1 MKRPRDTVVANGW
14 RLLPEAALTLAVLVA
29 LGNVA
34 NRFIVDG
41 KLPQPFIFDINDTF
55 MDWFNTAYWA
65 HHSGAFTVWRTVY
78 PPFSFAFLKLFG
90 LPDCYVN
97 DAISARSCDT
107 VGIVA
112 ILCCYVLVVALAAI
126 AFRRRD
132 RVTAPFRAIAYAFSL
147 PLLFTLERGNLI
159 LPCLI
164 FFIVG
169 HGALVGS
176 RWARG
181 LMLAVTI
188 NFKPY
193 LLLPILALAWKREW
207 RQLEITG
214 FATMLVYAAGYA
226 IVGEGS
232 PIELVGNT
240 LNWVNFTGGLIFEQI
255 YYSTSF
261 APFLQFDTPIFPT
274 RDFIA
279 SDIIDWLVFVI
290 PIAIRSS
297 QLVGIAALAGA
308 WLQPGAVP
316 TARISTLLL
325 AVSLIGQS
333 PGGYT
338 ETFLV
343 FTLFLEPWRRAGPI
357 TALVAGY
364 LLCVPYDLVLSNI
377 LTLTGDSWL
386 SGRPV
391 TAPFGIAAGIF
402 VRPALILLILWALSL
417 DTLSQVVRAH
427 RTARPTLDPHP
438 ATMLGRPELAG

>member
-1 MKRPRDTVVANGW
+1 MAIAGGW
-14 RLLPEAALTLAVLVA
+14 RLLPEALLTLAVLA
-29 LGNVA
+29 GLGNVI
-34 NRFIVDG
+34 NRFVVDG

-65 HHSGAFTVWRTVY
+65 HHPGSFTVWGTVY

-90 LPDCYVN
+90 LPGCYAN
-97 DAISARSCDT
+97 DSISARNCDT
-107 VGIVA
+107 VGVTA
-112 ILCCYVLVVALAAI
+112 IIGFYVLTAVLATL
-126 AFRRRD
+126 AFWRRD
-132 RVTAPFRAIAYAFSL
+132 RVTAPFRGLAYAFGL

-159 LPCLI
+159 LPCLA
-164 FFIVG
+164 FFVAA
-169 HGALVGS
+169 HGVLVRS

-181 LMLAVTI
+181 LVLAVTI

-193 LLLPILALAWKREW
+193 LLLPVLALAWKREW
-207 RQLEITG
+207 RQLEIAG
-214 FATMLVYAAGYA
+214 FATILVYAIGYA

-232 PIELVGNT
+232 PMELVANT

-261 APFLQFDTPIFPT
+261 APFLQFDKPIFPT

-279 SDIIDWLVFVI
+279 SDIIDWLVFAI

-297 QLVGIAALAGA
+297 QFVGIAALAGA
-308 WLQPGAVP
+308 WLQPGAVS

-325 AVSLIGQS
+325 AVTLIGQS

-343 FTLFLEPWRRAGPI
+343 FTLFLEPWRRAGAI

-364 LLCVPYDLVLSNI
+364 LLCVPYDYVLSNI
-377 LTLTGDSWL
+377 LTLSGDSWL

-391 TAPFGIAAGIF
+391 TAPFGISVGIF
-402 VRPALILLILWALSL
+402 LRPALILVILWGLSL
-417 DTLSQVVRAH
+417 DTLAQVVRAH
-427 RTARPTLDPHP
+427 RTARPTLDLHP
-438 ATMLGRPELAG
+438 STMLGRLEPAA